1 MQIGKIFCKFFII
14 FAVSCFNIYQAQ
26 SLILK
31 DIEVSGNNRIQTQ
44 NIVQQSGLK
53 TGKNITKN
61 DLNKALKNIYQT
73 GNFADIS
80 VDQDETGNVKINV
93 VETPIIGDIYFTGNL
108 EGIDEDEIKKN
119 LVTKP
124 RQIYSTSRVK
134 FDRDRLYFVFNK
146 MGYKN
151 LHIEPRVV
159 FLQDNSVDIIFNFS
173 LGEVSHIKNI
183 LFAGNKHFS
192 DGTLRDNLLSKERM
206 MLSLTDRNGGFEEE
220 KIDMDKQLL
229 KVFYQNKGYAKIDIN
244 EPIITY
250 DKRNN
255 DLTILWQ
262 IDEGEKYT
270 FSGFEV
276 NTSMNKFQEDK
287 DLIKKIS
294 IKQGKR
300 FSLNEIQTSIAK
312 MKTYLQTQGYS
323 NVSVDYDLDF
333 DEERYKAKVIFNIN
347 FTQKVYIDRIKISGN
362 HKTKDYVILREM
374 MIHEGD
380 IYDKSKIDL
389 SRDRI
394 FMLGYFK
401 NVDIK
406 ENPIPNSDLLELEI
420 IVEEQFFGN
429 INFSIGYSGY
439 YGIVGN
445 IGLTLNNFLGRGYT
459 IGVGIS
465 RNGYMENYNLQF
477 FDPYFL
483 NNRYNIGFGVDL
495 YFSRFGDLGGG
506 TSYISNLLYKGY
518 NYGGLLTFSF
528 ELAERLKLQTHIGYS
543 NYIYKNLGAGSYQL
557 YQQFFG
563 TRTSYTLGFDLTYN
577 QMNRARF
584 ATKGYLL
591 QYSFNYGSFGI
602 KNAQQF
608 IQNIVSAIGNIQIF
622 GENLI
627 FHLEGSAG
635 ITTSLK
641 KDQILSTAYLYSLGG
656 YTRMRGFNFFGI
668 GPRIQISDSLGRKT
682 QMYYSTDGTQFYYIS
697 AELRSPLMIPKDYGI
712 YFSAFVDAG
721 SAWGF
726 AGKDTS
732 KYYLTFVNKNTLV
745 INKEEILD
753 SSKIRVSAGVGITWN
768 SPMLGEIGFYYAKP
782 IVKQSYDTTLEFGIK
797 MGRQF

>member
-1 MQIGKIFCKFFII
+1 MKIGRIFYKIFII
-14 FAVSCFNIYQAQ
+14 ASIFCFKSYQVQ
-26 SLILK
+26 SLALK
-31 DIEVSGNNRIQTQ
+31 DIEVSGNDRIQTK
-44 NIVQQSGLK
+44 NIIQQAGLK
-53 TGKNITKN
+53 IGGHVTKN

-73 GNFADIS
+73 GNFADVS
-80 VDQDETGNVKINV
+80 VDQDKNGNVKINV
-93 VETPIIGDIYFTGNL
+93 VETPIIGDVYFTGNL

-119 LVTKP
+119 LATQP
-124 RQIYSTSRVK
+124 RQIYSTSRIK
-134 FDRDRLYFVFNK
+134 FDRDRLYFIFNK

-151 LHIEPRVV
+151 IHIEPRVV
-159 FLQDNSVDIIFNFS
+159 FLQNNSVDIIFNFS
-173 LGEVSHIKNI
+173 LGEISHIKNI
-183 LFAGNKHFS
+183 LFTGNKHFS

-220 KIDMDKQLL
+220 KIDTDKRLL
-229 KVFYQNKGYAKIDIN
+229 KVFYQNKGYAKIDIS
-244 EPIITY
+244 EPTITY

-262 IDEGEKYT
+262 IDEGEKYL
-270 FSGFEV
+270 FSGFKI
-276 NTSMNKFQEDK
+276 NTSMNKFKEDA
-287 DLIKKIS
+287 DLINKIS
-294 IKQGKR
+294 IKKEKN
-300 FSLNEIQTSIAK
+300 FSLNEINQSITN
-312 MKTYLQTQGYS
+312 MTVYLQTKGYS
-323 NVSVDYDLDF
+323 NISVDYDLDF
-333 DEERYKAKVIFNIN
+333 DDEKHSTEVIFNIN

-420 IVEEQFFGN
+420 VVEEQFFGN

-439 YGIVGN
+439 YGIVGSIN
-445 IGLTLNNFLGRGYT
+445 LTLNNFLGRGYT
-459 IGVGIS
+459 VGLGVN

-483 NNRYNIGFGVDL
+483 NNTYNIGFGVNV

-506 TSYISNLLYKGY
+506 TSYISNLFYKGY

-528 ELAERLKLQTHIGYS
+528 ELAERLRLQLNVGYS
-543 NYIYKNLGAGSYQL
+543 NYIYKNLGAGGYKL

-563 TRTSYTLGFDLTYN
+563 TRTSYTFGFDVTYN
-577 QMNRARF
+577 RMNRARF

-591 QYSFNYGSFGI
+591 QYSFNSGSFGI

-608 IQNIVSAIGNIQIF
+608 MQNIVSAVGNIQIF

-635 ITTSLK
+635 LTTSLK
-641 KDQILSTAYLYSLGG
+641 KNQILSTAYLYSLGG
-656 YTRMRGFNFFGI
+656 YAKMRGFNFSGI
-668 GPRIQISDSLGRKT
+668 GPRIQISDTLGRKT
-682 QMYYSTDGTQFYYIS
+682 QMYYSTDGTQFYYLS
-697 AELRSPLMIPKDYGI
+697 AALRSPLMIPKDYGI

-721 SAWGF
+721 ATWGF
-726 AGKDTS
+726 AGNEKIA
-732 KYYLTFVNKNTLV
+732 YYWSIVNNYLV

-753 SSKIRVSAGVGITWN
+753 SSKIRVSAGIGITWN
-768 SPMLGEIGFYYAKP
+768 SPLIGEIGFYYAKP
-782 IVKQSYDTTLEFGIK
+782 IVKQPYDTTLEFGIK
-797 MGRQF
+797 MGHQF

>member
-1 MQIGKIFCKFFII
+1 MQIGRIFCKFFII
-14 FAVSCFNIYQAQ
+14 FAVFCFKNHQAQ
-26 SLILK
+26 SLTLK
-31 DIEVSGNNRIQTQ
+31 DIEVSGNSRIQMQ
-44 NIVQQSGLK
+44 NIIQQSGLK
-53 TGKNITKN
+53 SGKNITNN

-73 GNFADIS
+73 GNFADVS
-80 VDQDETGNVKINV
+80 VDQDKNGKVKINV
-93 VETPIIGDIYFTGNL
+93 VETPIIGNIYFTGNL

-119 LVTKP
+119 LLTQP
-124 RQIYSTSRVK
+124 RQIYSTSRIK

-173 LGEVSHIKNI
+173 LGEISHIKSI
-183 LFAGNKHFS
+183 LFAGNKNFS
-192 DGTLRDNLLSKERM
+192 DRTLRDNLVSKERM
-206 MLSLTDRNGGFEEE
+206 KLSLTDKNGGFEEE
-220 KIDMDKQLL
+220 KIDVDKQLL
-229 KVFYQNKGYAKIDIN
+229 KIFYQNKGYAKICISD
-244 EPIITY
+244 PTITY

-270 FSGFEV
+270 FSGFEID
-276 NTSMNKFQEDK
+276 TSMNKFKEDK

-300 FSLNEIQTSIAK
+300 FALNEIQASIAK
-312 MKTYLQTQGYS
+312 MIAYLQTKGYS
-323 NVSVDYDLDF
+323 NVSIDYDLDF
-333 DEERYKAKVIFNIN
+333 DNEQYKTNVIFNIN

-362 HKTKDYVILREM
+362 HKTKNYVILREM

-406 ENPIPNSDLLELEI
+406 ENPVPNSDLLELEI

-429 INFSIGYSGY
+429 INLSIGYSGY

-459 IGVGIS
+459 IGLGIN

-477 FDPYFL
+477 FDPYFF
-483 NNRYNIGFGVDL
+483 NNRYNIGFGANL

-518 NYGGLLTFSF
+518 NYGGLITFSF
-528 ELAERLKLQTHIGYS
+528 ELAERLRLQFNIGGS
-543 NYIYKNLGAGSYQL
+543 NYIYKNLGASGYQL
-557 YQQFFG
+557 YEQFFG
-563 TRTSYTLGFDLTYN
+563 TRTSFTFGFDLTYN

-602 KNAQQF
+602 KNTQQF
-608 IQNIVSAIGNIQIF
+608 MQNIVNAIANIQVF
-622 GENLI
+622 GEDLI

-656 YTRMRGFNFFGI
+656 YARMRGFNFSGI
-668 GPRIQISDSLGRKT
+668 GPRIQISDSLGNKK
-682 QMYYSTDGTQFYYIS
+682 QMYYSTDGTQFYCIS
-697 AELRSPLMIPKDYGI
+697 AELRSTLMIPKDYGI

-721 SAWGF
+721 ATWGF
-726 AGKDTS
+726 AGKETVAYS
-732 KYYLTFVNKNTLV
+732 LRL
-745 INKEEILD
+745 INNNIISQKEEILD
-753 SSKIRVSAGVGITWN
+753 SSKIRVSAGIGITWN
-768 SPMLGEIGFYYAKP
+768 SPMIGEIGFYYAKP
-782 IVKQSYDTTLEFGIK
+782 IVKQPYDTTLEFGIK
-797 MGRQF
+797 MGHQF

>member
-1 MQIGKIFCKFFII
+1 MQIGRIFCKFFII
-14 FAVSCFNIYQAQ
+14 FAVFCFKNHQAQ
-26 SLILK
+26 SLTLK
-31 DIEVSGNNRIQTQ
+31 DIEVSGNSRIQMQ
-44 NIVQQSGLK
+44 NIIQQSGLK
-53 TGKNITKN
+53 SGKNITKN

-73 GNFADIS
+73 GNFADVS
-80 VDQDETGNVKINV
+80 VDQDKNGKVKINV
-93 VETPIIGDIYFTGNL
+93 VETPIIGNIYFTGNL

-119 LVTKP
+119 LLTQP
-124 RQIYSTSRVK
+124 RQIYSTSRIK

-173 LGEVSHIKNI
+173 LGEISHIKSI
-183 LFAGNKHFS
+183 LFAGNKNFS
-192 DGTLRDNLLSKERM
+192 DRTLRDNLVSKERM
-206 MLSLTDRNGGFEEE
+206 KLSLTDKNGGFEEE
-220 KIDMDKQLL
+220 KIDVDKQLL
-229 KVFYQNKGYAKIDIN
+229 KIFYQNKGYAKICISD
-244 EPIITY
+244 PTITY

-270 FSGFEV
+270 FSGFEID
-276 NTSMNKFQEDK
+276 TSMNKFKEDK

-300 FSLNEIQTSIAK
+300 FALNEIQASIAK
-312 MKTYLQTQGYS
+312 MIAYLQTKGYS
-323 NVSVDYDLDF
+323 NVSIDYDLDF
-333 DEERYKAKVIFNIN
+333 DNEQYKTKVIFNIN

-362 HKTKDYVILREM
+362 HKTKNYVILREM

-406 ENPIPNSDLLELEI
+406 ENPVPNSDLLELEI

-429 INFSIGYSGY
+429 INLSIGYSGY

-459 IGVGIS
+459 IGLGIN

-477 FDPYFL
+477 FDPYFF
-483 NNRYNIGFGVDL
+483 NNRYNIGFGANL

-518 NYGGLLTFSF
+518 NYGGLITFSF
-528 ELAERLKLQTHIGYS
+528 ELAERLRLQFNIGGS
-543 NYIYKNLGAGSYQL
+543 NYIYKNLGASGYQL
-557 YQQFFG
+557 YEQFFG
-563 TRTSYTLGFDLTYN
+563 TRTSFTFGFDLTYN

-602 KNAQQF
+602 KNTQQF
-608 IQNIVSAIGNIQIF
+608 MQNIVNAIANIQVF
-622 GENLI
+622 GEDLI

-656 YTRMRGFNFFGI
+656 YARMRGFNFSGI
-668 GPRIQISDSLGRKT
+668 GPRIQISDSLGNKK

-697 AELRSPLMIPKDYGI
+697 AELRSTLMIPKDYGI

-721 SAWGF
+721 ATWGF
-726 AGKDTS
+726 AGKETVAYS
-732 KYYLTFVNKNTLV
+732 LRL
-745 INKEEILD
+745 INNNIISQKEEILD
-753 SSKIRVSAGVGITWN
+753 SSKIRVSAGIGITWN
-768 SPMLGEIGFYYAKP
+768 SPMIGEIGFYYAKP
-782 IVKQSYDTTLEFGIK
+782 IVKQPYDTTLEFGIK
-797 MGRQF
+797 MGHQF